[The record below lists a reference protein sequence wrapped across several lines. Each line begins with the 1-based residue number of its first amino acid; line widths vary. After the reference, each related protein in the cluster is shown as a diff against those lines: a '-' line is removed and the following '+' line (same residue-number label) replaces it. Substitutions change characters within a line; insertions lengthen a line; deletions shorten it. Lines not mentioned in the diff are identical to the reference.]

1 MPTEYPNGRVI
12 VDITPQQQLSE
23 SLVATQQAALDALQ
37 VQIENC
43 PDEVCAET
51 WNDLKTGITE
61 GIEADIFLYIDGS
74 GGEFVSN
81 IKLHV
86 NETGSPFVK
95 IGDVWYE
102 FVEGGTAPSSA
113 IQELPNFIFP
123 WTDEAGI
130 TLEELNEAYNNY
142 VWKLCGDEGEL
153 QFTESNP
160 QVPLNSAIDNLA
172 GEDGSPIEGVWILR
186 DVAGEVSALAPEQ
199 PNIVQCAFIPE

>member
-37 VQIENC
+37 IQIENC

-51 WNDLKTGITE
+51 WTDLKNGITE
-61 GIEADIFLYIDGS
+61 GIEADVFLYVDGS

-81 IKLHV
+81 IKLHL
-86 NETGSPFVK
+86 ESPFVK

-102 FVEGGTAPSSA
+102 FVEGGIAPASA
-113 IQELPNFIFP
+113 IQSLPNFIFP
-123 WTDEAGI
+123 WTSEEVP
-130 TLEELNEAYNNY
+130 TLEELDESYNGY
-142 VWKLCGDEGEL
+142 VWKLCGDEGEE
-153 QFTESNP
+153 QFTASNP
-160 QVPLNSAIDNLA
+160 QVPLNSAIDNLE
-172 GEDGSPIEGVWILR
+172 GEDGLPIEGIWILR
-186 DVAGEVSALAPEQ
+186 DVDGGVSALAPEQ